1 MREVPVEEARRIAV
15 CAQGLDGR
23 ANGVLETVRRLGFLQ
38 LDPISSVA
46 PPQHLVLW
54 SRLGAF
60 DTAELDRLLWQERKL
75 VEWRAFLY
83 PSEDLPMLKAFMR
96 RRDRPHDRRII
107 EWIKARAAYRRHV
120 LKELRERG
128 PLLSREIAD
137 APSHRR
143 EDHRWWGQRQ
153 MGLMLEL
160 LAARGEVAV
169 VGRQG
174 KQRVWDLAERWYPE
188 TETLPLPKA
197 RRLYEEKR
205 FRALGVQLQRGRLV
219 AHPEA
224 EDGPV
229 PPRTTFLS
237 PFDRLVH
244 DRDRTEAL
252 WDFFYRLEMYVPA
265 AKREYGYYV
274 LPILHGDRLVGRI
287 EPVFDRKEPPA
298 ERQGRLVGAGREEAR
313 PVRASGRARTLVSIV
328 LMDFETR
335 AIHDG
340 QEPDPATGAIITPI
354 YQTSTYV
361 QDAVGEHKGYD
372 YSRVANPTRNA
383 LQTALASLE
392 SAEHGIAFSSGLG
405 ATTTLMHLVDPGQR
419 VVLIADV
426 YGGVYRMTSQVYEPK
441 GYLFDYVPAD
451 EFPNLARAS
460 RRQHA
465 HGLDRVAVEP
475 AAERRRHPRG
485 RGGRARGRRDP
496 RRRQHVR
503 DAVPAAAARAR
514 RRRRR
519 PLDDEVPRRP
529 LRRRRRLRR
538 DERPDDRRAA
548 VLPAEV
554 ARRRARARSTR
565 WLVLRGI
572 KTLAV
577 RMRQHCE
584 NAMAIAAVARAA
596 LARRARPLPGAAVA
610 SRPRDRGAPDARL
623 RRHGLVPRRVAGG
636 GRRARRRARSSS
648 SSRSRSAASRA

>member
-15 CAQGLDGR
+15 RAQRLDGR

-60 DTAELDRLLWQERKL
+60 DTAELDRLLWEERKL

-96 RRDRPHDRRII
+96 RRDRPHDRRTI

-188 TETLPLPKA
+188 TETLPIAKA
-197 RRLYEEKR
+197 RKLYDEKR
-205 FRALGVQLQRGRLV
+205 FRALGVQLVRGRLI

-229 PPRTTFLS
+229 APRTTFLS

-244 DRDRTEAL
+244 DRDRALAL

-287 EPVFDRKEPPA
+287 EPVFDRKE
-298 ERQGRLVGAGREEAR
+298 RRLNV
-313 PVRASGRARTLVSIV
+313 
-328 LMDFETR
+328 
-335 AIHDG
+335 
-340 QEPDPATGAIITPI
+340 
-354 YQTSTYV
+354 
-361 QDAVGEHKGYD
+361 KG
-372 YSRVANPTRNA
+372 VWW
-383 LQTALASLE
+383 E
-392 SAEHGIAFSSGLG
+392 
-405 ATTTLMHLVDPGQR
+405 PGQK
-419 VVLIADV
+419 
-426 YGGVYRMTSQVYEPK
+426 E
-441 GYLFDYVPAD
+441 
-451 EFPNLARAS
+451 
-460 RRQHA
+460 
-465 HGLDRVAVEP
+465 LD
-475 AAERRRHPRG
+475 
-485 RGGRARGRRDP
+485 
-496 RRRQHVR
+496 
-503 DAVPAAAARAR
+503 
-514 RRRRR
+514 
-519 PLDDEVPRRP
+519 LTRP
-529 LRRRRRLRR
+529 LRDL
-538 DERPDDRRAA
+538 E
-548 VLPAEV
+548 
-554 ARRRARARSTR
+554 R
-565 WLVLRGI
+565 WL
-572 KTLAV
+572 
-577 RMRQHCE
+577 
-584 NAMAIAAVARAA
+584 
-596 LARRARPLPGAAVA
+596 A
-610 SRPRDRGAPDARL
+610 SC
-623 RRHGLVPRRVAGG
+623 
-636 GRRARRRARSSS
+636 
-648 SSRSRSAASRA
+648 